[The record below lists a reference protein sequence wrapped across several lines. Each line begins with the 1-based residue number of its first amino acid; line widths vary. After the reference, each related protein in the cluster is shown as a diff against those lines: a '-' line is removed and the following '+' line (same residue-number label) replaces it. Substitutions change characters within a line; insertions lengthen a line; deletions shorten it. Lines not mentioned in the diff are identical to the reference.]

1 MAMAWGFH
9 IGVSLQ
15 PMPTTCACNV
25 CRWVHGPL
33 LPTSDEVRAHV
44 H

>member
-1 MAMAWGFH
+1 MAMAWGFL